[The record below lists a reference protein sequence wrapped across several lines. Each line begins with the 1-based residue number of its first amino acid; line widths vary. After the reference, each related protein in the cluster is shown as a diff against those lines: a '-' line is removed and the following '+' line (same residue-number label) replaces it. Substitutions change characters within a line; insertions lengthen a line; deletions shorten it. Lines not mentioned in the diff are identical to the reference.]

1 MRKPR
6 KCLLLVLYCLFFIQ
20 CNGSSNSTGASG
32 KSSNTSSSN
41 SSSTGA
47 DAPTTVM
54 PPMPLRTQGRYIVD
68 SNGKRVRLKCAS
80 WSGAQEKWYVPSGL
94 WAQHR
99 STIAGMARR
108 AGLNCIRLVWS
119 TEMALRSA
127 NGSIGVPTAALYA
140 NPDLQGKGPLQVL
153 DAVIAAIAQQGL
165 MVILDNHSS
174 DAMWCCE
181 ITDGNGLWYTARW
194 SEAHWLQGWAV
205 MAQRYAKTAA
215 VVGMGLRN
223 EPRPTFLNYQLR
235 FPSWGSGGA
244 LTDLTVAYEKA
255 AAVVLAAKPRSLI
268 FAQGVLAG
276 RDLRGVR
283 ARPLVLRSAWPLGQV
298 VGNQL
303 VYEVHEYPFLWG
315 NFNFSDHAA
324 YAARLD
330 ASWGFIFK
338 EGRAPVW
345 LGEFGVQH
353 TAAGI
358 SSPWWKAVTRY
369 IRDNSLDWAY
379 WPLDGQ
385 QGPSRKQGEVE
396 TYGLLNPSW
405 NGWAYA
411 PLVAELAA
419 LV

>member
-1 MRKPR
+1 M
-6 KCLLLVLYCLFFIQ
+6 
-20 CNGSSNSTGASG
+20 
-32 KSSNTSSSN
+32 
-41 SSSTGA
+41 
-47 DAPTTVM
+47 
-54 PPMPLRTQGRYIVD
+54 
-68 SNGKRVRLKCAS
+68 
-80 WSGAQEKWYVPSGL
+80 QEKWYVPSGL

-235 FPSWGSGGA
+235 LPSWGSGGA